1 MIPAFNFSHIIS
13 DLSFGPHYQSL
24 HNPLSNTIA
33 TTSDRFYR
41 YQYFLSLV
49 PTIYAITGSNG
60 PPLVKTIE
68 TNQYAVTSQSHTVP
82 ENMVPGIF
90 FKFDIEP
97 ILLTVIAQ
105 RGGFLA
111 LIIRI
116 VNVVSGV
123 L

>member
-1 MIPAFNFSHIIS
+1 
-13 DLSFGPHYQSL
+13 
-24 HNPLSNTIA
+24 
-33 TTSDRFYR
+33 
-41 YQYFLSLV
+41 
-49 PTIYAITGSNG
+49 
-60 PPLVKTIE
+60 
-68 TNQYAVTSQSHTVP
+68 
-82 ENMVPGIF
+82 MVPGIF

-123 L
+123 LVAGGWLYQMMGWGRELLRKKKGGRSEGMLNGRAYVEDAEEDE